1 MQLRFHEPTLREL
14 LNDPIIRLVMKAD
27 DVTSNDILALFDV
40 GQDLPTDS
48 PPAYICSRLLEAA
61 CRREA

>member
-27 DVTSNDILALFDV
+27 GVTSNDVLALFDA
-40 GQDLPTDS
+40 GQDLSADS
-48 PPAYICSRLLEAA
+48 PPVYICSRLLEAA
-61 CRREA
+61 CRPEA